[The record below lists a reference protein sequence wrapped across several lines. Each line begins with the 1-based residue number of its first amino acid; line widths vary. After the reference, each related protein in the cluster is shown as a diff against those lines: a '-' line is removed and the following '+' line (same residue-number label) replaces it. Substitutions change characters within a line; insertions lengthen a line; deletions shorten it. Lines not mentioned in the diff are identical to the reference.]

1 MTAPAGAAG
10 TAGGAAPAPA
20 AGTGRSARVVV
31 VGAGVTGLLTAVECV
46 LAGHRVTVLD
56 RGAIPDPAAT
66 SHDQHRTL
74 RTLAVGDAEATRRM
88 GEAHRRWREL
98 ESVLG
103 AGFYRQVGVVT
114 AWPRGRLAEV
124 ARFAAGAGVPVG
136 TVGPAALPQ
145 LGFPAGTAG
154 VRESRAGVLLAG
166 RVLRAAARWLAAR
179 PAATLRPHSTVIAVD
194 PDTGKVT
201 LAGGGVLG
209 GDLVLVAAGPWTR
222 ELVDRPAVLH
232 RQTLVYLRPGRRQ
245 ARRWRGAPAV
255 GGLGADG
262 RAWVVPP
269 VAGTLLK
276 ISSDAVCRE
285 AAATDA
291 AAEDQTPWAER
302 LAGAGILRDPA
313 GYELVAVTAC
323 HYTTDTA
330 AGGARLARLGP
341 AVWARTACGGSGFAS
356 APLVAATMAEAA
368 KEAAI

>member
-1 MTAPAGAAG
+1 VTAG
-10 TAGGAAPAPA
+10 T
-20 AGTGRSARVVV
+20 ARVVV

-66 SHDQHRTL
+66 SYDQHRTL
-74 RTLAVGDAEATRRM
+74 RTLAVGDAEATRAM
-88 GEAHRRWREL
+88 GAAHRRWREL
-98 ESVLG
+98 EPVLG
-103 AGFYRQVGVVT
+103 AGCYRQVGVVT
-114 AWPRGRLAEV
+114 AWPRERLAEV
-124 ARFAAGAGVPVG
+124 TGFAAGAGVPVE

-145 LGFPAGTAG
+145 LAFPAGTVG
-154 VRESRAGVLLAG
+154 VRETGAGVLLAG

-179 PAATLRPHSTVIAVD
+179 PAAVLRPYSRVTAVD
-194 PDTGKVT
+194 ADTGKVA

-232 RQTLVYLRPGRRQ
+232 RQTMVYLRPGRRQ

-276 ISSDAVCRE
+276 VSSDAVCRE
-285 AAATDA
+285 VPDTDA
-291 AAEDQTPWAER
+291 GAEDQTPWADR
-302 LAGAGILRDPA
+302 LADAGILRDPA
-313 GYELVAVTAC
+313 GYQVVAARAC
-323 HYTTDTA
+323 HYTTDPS

-341 AVWARTACGGSGFAS
+341 AVWARTACGGSGFAA
-356 APLVAATMAEAA
+356 APQVAVTMARAA
-368 KEAAI
+368 REAAI